1 MSMNMDD
8 IEAIVFY
15 RKQKSRTTLKEAE
28 DMIDSS
34 HWNLAIQRLYYASFY
49 MASALLL
56 KNKISAQSHNGVVS
70 QLGFHFVT
78 TGKLDKSEGRL
89 YSRLLQN
96 RITGDY
102 NDFFDFIK
110 YHVLTSYGSFSVKYT
125 PIIRGLQGDCNT
137 FLRVSAK
144 IF

>member
-15 RKQKSRTTLKEAE
+15 RKQKSRSTLKEAE

-102 NDFFDFIK
+102 NDFFDFTEEDAVELLEPTRKLINK
-110 YHVLTSYGSFSVKYT
+110 LEQLIEESE
-125 PIIRGLQGDCNT
+125 
-137 FLRVSAK
+137 
-144 IF
+144 

>member
-1 MSMNMDD
+1 MNIND

-15 RKQKSRTTLKEAE
+15 RRQKSLATLKEAE
-28 DMIDSS
+28 DMIQTS
-34 HWNLAIQRLYYASFY
+34 HWNLAIQRLYYSAFY

-70 QLGFHFVT
+70 QLGLHFIV
-78 TGKLDKSEGRL
+78 TGKLNKTEGRL

-102 NDFFDFIK
+102 NNFFDFTEEDATELLEPTQKLISK
-110 YHVLTSYGSFSVKYT
+110 LEQLIDDSE
-125 PIIRGLQGDCNT
+125 
-137 FLRVSAK
+137 
-144 IF
+144 